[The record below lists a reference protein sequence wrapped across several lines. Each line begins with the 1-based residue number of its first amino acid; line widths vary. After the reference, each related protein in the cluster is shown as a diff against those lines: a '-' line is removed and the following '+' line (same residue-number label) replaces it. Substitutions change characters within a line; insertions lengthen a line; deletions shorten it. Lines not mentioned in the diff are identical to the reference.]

1 MQGRKPRIAIVGS
14 CVTRDA
20 FLDADPVRVVH
31 YTARTSVLSIY
42 ARPVAIGDDVLAR
55 VEPEF
60 IRRCIRTD
68 FRKTLMAEMAA
79 SAPDAVVVDFI
90 DERFDV
96 FRADDRV
103 VSKSWDMYQAGLW
116 QVAVDQGLRD
126 ASKEDP
132 ALRAQ
137 LLDCARRFFRDLAGM
152 VGADR
157 VFLHRAECADRYLD
171 LQGQEQTFDDETRAT
186 NARTN
191 ALIGDLVGAARGI
204 LPPRAV
210 IDVMD
215 GMRADAANIWQLAP
229 FHYEPRY
236 YRAFM
241 AALVDRLGAAARD

>member
-1 MQGRKPRIAIVGS
+1 MGS

-20 FLDADPVRVVH
+20 FLDIDPVEVVY
-31 YTARTSVLSIY
+31 YTARTSILSIY

-79 SAPDAVVVDFI
+79 TAPDAVVLDFI

-96 FRADDRV
+96 FCRGDQV

-116 QVAVDQGLRD
+116 QVAAGQGLRD
-126 ASKEDP
+126 AGKEDA
-132 ALRAQ
+132 ALRA
-137 LLDCARRFFRDLAGM
+137 LLMDRARRFYRDLAGL

-157 VFLHRAECADRYLD
+157 VFLHRAECTDRYLD
-171 LQGQEQTFDDETRAT
+171 LDGQEQTFDADTRAS

-191 ALIGDLVGAARGI
+191 ALIGELVGAAQGI
-204 LPPRAV
+204 LPPQAV
-210 IDVMD
+210 IDVMA

-241 AALVDRLGAAARD
+241 AALVERLGATARD